1 MQRRAELGDV
11 PRSDPSGWDD
21 GRMGPVPQVEQEP
34 DVPVVPGFEL
44 GHVLGRGA
52 TSEVWAGAEVEG
64 GRPVVLKLV
73 HATVDAVDAAAREA
87 SVSARA
93 ASAQVVRVES
103 CIPLPDGRVALVMP
117 HLSGGALDGLV
128 RARGHLAAGEVVT
141 ALAPVASAI
150 GRLHDLGVVHGDVS
164 PGNVLLEADGRP
176 VLGDLGLS
184 HVVGDVSPGVWG
196 TDGYVA
202 PEVVLGADPSPAADV
217 YGLGAL
223 GWLCLT
229 GQVPGPPGLRAAL
242 ADLSRAGPGAAVLV
256 EVLEA
261 ASSPRPEDRPTAHE
275 LAWQLFR
282 AAEPVALDLVRDDD
296 AVSAVTYRLRAAAG
310 TDPEPERRARPT
322 ALVRLL
328 DRLRRVRSRSRGR
341 VPRPGVGA
349 VPRAAPA
356 PRDRQ
361 QPPRRVVPRGAG
373 RHAARHDT
381 RPRGLRPTAVAAGSV
396 LTALVLL
403 LVLVLSVAALGGVDR
418 SAQARGA
425 SSAAPTSRPPSETA
439 AVATTPDDVRMDP
452 RAPQQRLAELL
463 ERLAEHRAAAWRDG
477 IPAHLH
483 GSDAPRSPTALREA
497 AAVAEMARAGV
508 RYTGIHYSVRD
519 ASVVTASGREALVR
533 ARIDT
538 SAYEVAGASGS
549 TSRPAVRGEEVL
561 VALVRTDLGWRIS
574 DVRRAP

>member
-1 MQRRAELGDV
+1 MQRAVLGGVSRSEV
-11 PRSDPSGWDD
+11 P
-21 GRMGPVPQVEQEP
+21 E
-34 DVPVVPGFEL
+34 VPVVPGFEL

-52 TSEVWAGAEVEG
+52 TSEVWAGAEVDG
-64 GRPVVLKLV
+64 GRRVVLKLV

-93 ASAQVVRVES
+93 ASAHIVRVEA
-103 CIPLPDGRVALVMP
+103 CVPLPDGRVALVMP

-141 ALAPVASAI
+141 VLAPVSSAI
-150 GRLHDLGVVHGDVS
+150 GRLHDLGIVHGDVS
-164 PGNVLLEADGRP
+164 PGNILLEADGRP

-202 PEVVLGADPSPAADV
+202 PEVVLGAEPSPAADV

-229 GQVPGPPGLRAAL
+229 GEVPGPPGLRAAL
-242 ADLSRAGPGAAVLV
+242 ADLSRAGPGAAALV
-256 EVLEA
+256 DVLEA
-261 ASSPRPEDRPTAHE
+261 ASCPRAEERPTAHE

-282 AAEPVALDLVRDDD
+282 AADPVALDLVRDDD
-296 AVSAVTYRLRAAAG
+296 PVSAVTYRLRAAAG
-310 TDPEPERRARPT
+310 TDPEPERPARRT
-322 ALVRLL
+322 ALRRFL
-328 DRLRRVRSRSRGR
+328 DRLRRVRRRSGRTAPRRG
-341 VPRPGVGA
+341 VPA
-349 VPRAAPA
+349 AIRAAPA
-356 PRDRQ
+356 SRDGQ
-361 QPPRRVVPRGAG
+361 QPRRRVVPRGAA
-373 RHAARHDT
+373 RHAVRRDT
-381 RPRGLRPTAVAAGSV
+381 RRGARPTAVAAGAV
-396 LTALVLL
+396 VTALVLL
-403 LVLVLSVAALGGVDR
+403 VVLVLSVAALGGVDR

-425 SSAAPTSRPPSETA
+425 SSAAPTSRLPSETL
-439 AVATTPDDVRMDP
+439 AVATTPEDVRMDLW
-452 RAPQQRLAELL
+452 APQQRPVELL
-463 ERLAEHRAAAWRDG
+463 QRLAEYRAQAWRDG

-483 GSDAPRSPTALREA
+483 GSDAPRSPTAVREA

-549 TSRPAVRGEEVL
+549 TPRPAVRGEEVL
-561 VALVRTDLGWRIS
+561 VALVRTELGWRIS
-574 DVRRAP
+574 DVRGAP